1 MLNRHH
7 FFRNSLCLILTLSLI
22 LLPAGCGE
30 NFENTDSSISIG
42 TSNEADSSLA
52 SNAADTALPQGTET
66 PGKAEMIE
74 DKFVMLREVYDIL
87 SGPLGEPYRT
97 PEYWGGEEI
106 DMMKVGDDYL
116 IGLRNVKNQMHYLL
130 YERETDSIIEINTQ
144 GKRIIWEDIE
154 MQDNQLILPS
164 YHISRNSSETA
175 INNEIIYDLASKEYT
190 YNSHSSSLDFCWEM
204 MFDIPSPAIKEET
217 SDFSCLIEC
226 YQALQTL
233 PFQDPIRYNQFLENE
248 ICILNQDDYILI
260 RSGGWTSTYYF
271 YPKASIPPC
280 VKPLEV
286 FSTDWE
292 AARFQSGTELYF
304 PYPGFKV
311 PSAYVIHFFPYTLSY
326 NTETARYTIH
336 PVPLLNNPKFDFLPL
351 GLEYNRAHSQ
361 IYHLFYSNKQ
371 EFPSEY
377 FTSYAVQDAPGFSL
391 LFEMLDNSGGVD
403 VIFPKISFSSEGQQV
418 ALEFLGMSAEP
429 AIQEKI
435 RSLRV
440 EGFTDFEIRE
450 LSEKEEEKLVLTF
463 TVESGYQLY
472 GELGLSSIPGDDGGY
487 LSFWAVKA

>member
-1 MLNRHH
+1 MLRKDHI
-7 FFRNSLCLILTLSLI
+7 FKKSLCLILTLSLI

-30 NFENTDSSISIG
+30 KSENTDSSISIDI
-42 TSNEADSSLA
+42 SNEADSFLS
-52 SNAADTALPQGTET
+52 SNASDTALPQGTE
-66 PGKAEMIE
+66 PPKKAEVIE

-87 SGPLGEPYRT
+87 SGSLGESYRT

-106 DMMKVGDDYL
+106 DMMRVGDDYL

-130 YERETDSIIEINTQ
+130 YERETNSIIEIDTQ

-175 INNEIIYDLASKEYT
+175 INNEIIYDLASKTYT
-190 YNSHSSSLDFCWEM
+190 YNSHSSSLDFCWEL
-204 MFDIPSPAIKEET
+204 MFDIPSPAMKGET

-233 PFQDPIRYNQFLENE
+233 SFQDPIRYNQFLENE

-326 NTETARYTIH
+326 NTEAARYTIH
-336 PVPLLNNPKFDFLPL
+336 PVPLLNNPKFDSLPL
-351 GLEYNRAHSQ
+351 GLEYNRAHSRL
-361 IYHLFYSNKQ
+361 YHLFSSNSQ
-371 EFPSEY
+371 DFPSRY

-391 LFEMLDNSGGVD
+391 LFEMLDNPGGVD

-450 LSEKEEEKLVLTF
+450 LSENEEKKLILTF

-472 GELGLSSIPGDDGGY
+472 GELGLSSIPGDDGGH

>member
-30 NFENTDSSISIG
+30 SFKNTDSSISIG
-42 TSNEADSSLA
+42 TLNEADSSL
-52 SNAADTALPQGTET
+52 SS
-66 PGKAEMIE
+66 KVIE
-74 DKFVMLREVYDIL
+74 DKFIMLQEVYDIL
-87 SGPLGEPYRT
+87 SGPLGEPYHT
-97 PEYWGGEEI
+97 PEYWSGEEI
-106 DMMKVGDDYL
+106 DMMRVSDGYL
-116 IGLRNVKNQMHYLL
+116 IALRNAAYQMHYLL
-130 YERETDSIIEINTQ
+130 YERETDSIIEIDTQ

-164 YHISRNSSETA
+164 YHISTNPSETA
-175 INNEIIYDLASKEYT
+175 INNEIIYDLASKTYT

-204 MFDIPSPAIKEET
+204 MFDIPSPAIKRET

-233 PFQDPIRYNQFLENE
+233 PFQDPIRYNQFLEDE

-391 LFEMLDNSGGVD
+391 LFEMLDNPGEVD
-403 VIFPKISFSSEGQQV
+403 EIFPQIYFSTQGQQV
-418 ALEFLGMSAEP
+418 TLEFLEMSVEP

-435 RSLRV
+435 RSLRL

>member
-1 MLNRHH
+1 MLRKHH
-7 FFRNSLCLILTLSLI
+7 IFRKSLCLILTLSLI
-22 LLPAGCGE
+22 LLPTGCGE
-30 NFENTDSSISIG
+30 NFKNTDFSISIG
-42 TSNEADSSLA
+42 TSNEADSSL
-52 SNAADTALPQGTET
+52 SFNVADTVLPQGTEPPEGT
-66 PGKAEMIE
+66 EVIE

-106 DMMKVGDDYL
+106 DMMGVGDDYL
-116 IGLRNVKNQMHYLL
+116 IGLRNVQNQMHYLL
-130 YERETDSIIEINTQ
+130 YQRADNSIVEIDTQ

-164 YHISRNSSETA
+164 YHISTNPSETA
-175 INNEIIYDLASKEYT
+175 INNEIIYDLASKTYT

-204 MFDIPSPAIKEET
+204 MFDIPSPAIKGET

-271 YPKASIPPC
+271 YPKVSIPPC

-326 NTETARYTIH
+326 NTEAARYTIH

-391 LFEMLDNSGGVD
+391 LFEMLDNPGEVD
-403 VIFPKISFSSEGQQV
+403 EIFPQMYFSTQGQQV
-418 ALEFLGMSAEP
+418 VLEFLGMSAEP

-450 LSEKEEEKLVLTF
+450 LSEKEEEKLILTF

-472 GELGLSSIPGDDGGY
+472 GELGLSSIPGDDGGH

>member
-1 MLNRHH
+1 MLREQHI
-7 FFRNSLCLILTLSLI
+7 FRKSLCLILILSLI

-30 NFENTDSSISIG
+30 NSENTDFSISIG
-42 TSNEADSSLA
+42 ISNEVDSSL
-52 SNAADTALPQGTET
+52 SFNVADTALPQGTE
-66 PGKAEMIE
+66 PPKKAEVIE
-74 DKFVMLREVYDIL
+74 YKFVMLREVYDIL
-87 SGPLGEPYRT
+87 SSHLGKPYRT

-106 DMMKVGDDYL
+106 DMMKVGDGYL
-116 IGLRNVKNQMHYLL
+116 IGLRNVQNQMHYLL
-130 YERETDSIIEINTQ
+130 YQRADNSILEIDTQ
-144 GKRIIWEDIE
+144 GKRIIWEDIK

-164 YHISRNSSETA
+164 YHISTNPSETA
-175 INNEIIYDLASKEYT
+175 TNNEIIYDLASKTYT
-190 YNSHSSSLDFCWEM
+190 YNSHSSSLDFYWEM
-204 MFDIPSPAIKEET
+204 MFDIPSPAIKGET
-217 SDFSCLIEC
+217 SNFSCLIEC

-326 NTETARYTIH
+326 NTEAAQYTIH
-336 PVPLLNNPKFDFLPL
+336 PVPLLNNPKFDSLPL

-391 LFEMLDNSGGVD
+391 LFEMLDNPGGVD
-403 VIFPKISFSSEGQQV
+403 VIFPKMSFSSEGQQV
-418 ALEFLGMSAEP
+418 TLEFLGMSAEP

-435 RSLRV
+435 RSFRV

-472 GELGLSSIPGDDGGY
+472 GELGLSNVPGDDGGY
-487 LSFWAVKA
+487 LSFWTVNA